1 MRMTTFA
8 LLTVVAVTAVAC
20 ENKDPIREGFG
31 NSVRH
36 NMAVHIINPRPN
48 YDIDKLS
55 DLSGPR
61 AAGAI
66 GRYEHGEVKGLKIEK
81 TSKKAAS
88 E

>member
-1 MRMTTFA
+1 MKMTTFA
-8 LLTVVAVTAVAC
+8 LLTVAAVTAAAC
-20 ENKDPIREGFG
+20 ENKDPLREGFG

-55 DLSGPR
+55 GLSGPR

-66 GRYEHGEVKGLKIEK
+66 GRYHRGEVENLKIEN
-81 TSKKAAS
+81 TSDKAAT